1 MTAYTKQHNSS
12 FVNDSHLISSLQS
25 WVSKKEVRMHTKKD
39 YYNVQMLFQT
49 WKNSANYGK
58 HLLTKTK
65 KLQTSETVFSV
76 HWINHIGWSHRRLN
90 SIYPGH
96 ITKKS
101 KKTNCISGHQHFE
114 KLHYFSTSVQNTNG
128 SCPSI
133 DCHQLFIFSN
143 FILAAG

>member
-1 MTAYTKQHNSS
+1 MDEISIALPTIQVECEIKKVIIFVKNVQPTSMTAYTKQHNSS

-76 HWINHIGWSHRRLN
+76 HWINHIG
-90 SIYPGH
+90 
-96 ITKKS
+96 
-101 KKTNCISGHQHFE
+101 
-114 KLHYFSTSVQNTNG
+114 
-128 SCPSI
+128 
-133 DCHQLFIFSN
+133 
-143 FILAAG
+143 